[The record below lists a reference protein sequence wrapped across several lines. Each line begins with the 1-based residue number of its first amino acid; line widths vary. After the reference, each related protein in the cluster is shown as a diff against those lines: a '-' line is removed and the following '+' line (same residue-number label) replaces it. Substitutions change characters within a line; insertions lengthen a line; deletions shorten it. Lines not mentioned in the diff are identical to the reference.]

1 MLIIQIIYN
10 GKLWDRI
17 PSLIFVFNGVKQRV
31 LLFSI
36 FGVQINQQW
45 CWMLFVGLV
54 LNPIPIELKK
64 PRLGTK
70 RYVITPRPFPNHSPT
85 STRKRVSTQF
95 KLKFLKGLGTHF
107 SCSSTLHFC
116 CGTRA
121 CTTEEPPPL
130 HPALQL
136 QRCETTTRGLI
147 RLRTGIS
154 TTPVSAQRGQQLV
167 SRRIENEVIQS
178 PFCVTVGTC
187 CFIFLSLNWRR

>member
-36 FGVQINQQW
+36 FGVQINQQC

-121 CTTEEPPPL
+121 CTTEEPPPPRCTRPFSCSAVKL
-130 HPALQL
+130 QHVDSFGYEPAFLQL
-136 QRCETTTRGLI
+136 L
-147 RLRTGIS
+147 
-154 TTPVSAQRGQQLV
+154 SAPNAA
-167 SRRIENEVIQS
+167 SS
-178 PFCVTVGTC
+178 
-187 CFIFLSLNWRR
+187 S